1 MRLSYRKS
9 ISAGPFRFNLSDS
22 GIGVSVGVPGFR
34 VGSGP
39 RGNYVSIPPCCCA
52 CMHLSDTLS
61 LRGKFAVENP
71 FQFDT
76 GYRLL

>member
-1 MRLSYRKS
+1 MGLSYRKS

-22 GIGVSVGVPGFR
+22 GIGVSVGVRGFR

-39 RGNYVSIPPCCCA
+39 RGNYVSIRPCCCA
-52 CMHLSDTLS
+52 CMHLSDTPS
-61 LRGKFAVENP
+61 LRGKFAVENA